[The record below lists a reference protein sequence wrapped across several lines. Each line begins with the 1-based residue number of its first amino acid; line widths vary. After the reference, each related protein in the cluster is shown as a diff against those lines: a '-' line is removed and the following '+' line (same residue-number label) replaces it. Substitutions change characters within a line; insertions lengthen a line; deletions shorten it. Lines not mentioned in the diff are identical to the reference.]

1 MDEQINELVERINR
15 FLVRQPG
22 TLPLAGLLLIVA
34 NLLLQFWPGPDS
46 WIAAS
51 NLLLHLGLIISIA
64 GLLLVNVYRH

>member
-22 TLPLAGLLLIVA
+22 AAPLAGLLLIVA
-34 NLLLQFWPGPDS
+34 NLLLQLWPGPDS

-51 NLLLHLGLIISIA
+51 NLLLHLGLILSIA